1 MRPAYLETGERLA
14 GWRRAELRAGVEVDA
29 DGRGRLALSV
39 PSVRCGQCIATIER
53 GLAARGDVAA
63 ARVNLTLR
71 RVDVTLTSPD
81 ADPLPVLETLA
92 ALGYP
97 ATPVDATAG
106 EPEGQA
112 SSALLRAVAVAGFG
126 AMNVMLMSVA
136 VWSGADGATRT
147 TMHLASALIAVPVVA
162 YSGWPFFASALG
174 ALRARRL
181 NMDVPISLA
190 VLLTLGLSLFE
201 TARGGE
207 HAFYDAAVTLLF
219 FLLVGR
225 YLDCLMRDRARSAV
239 AGLER
244 LGAKGATVVRGDGS
258 AGYVA
263 LDAIEPGMVLRV
275 ERGREGA
282 GRRAGAGTASP
293 TSTARWSPASR
304 RRWRSGATTSS
315 KPAR

>member
-1 MRPAYLETGERLA
+1 M
-14 GWRRAELRAGVEVDA
+14 
-29 DGRGRLALSV
+29 
-39 PSVRCGQCIATIER
+39 
-53 GLAARGDVAA
+53 
-63 ARVNLTLR
+63 
-71 RVDVTLTSPD
+71 
-81 ADPLPVLETLA
+81 
-92 ALGYP
+92 
-97 ATPVDATAG
+97 
-106 EPEGQA
+106 
-112 SSALLRAVAVAGFG
+112 AGFG

-244 LGAKGATVVRGDGS
+244 LGGEGSDASSAATGA
-258 AGYVA
+258 
-263 LDAIEPGMVLRV
+263 PGTCRST
-275 ERGREGA
+275 RSSRA
-282 GRRAGAGTASP
+282 WCCASRRARGCRSTCGSGAASP
-293 TSTARWSPASR
+293 TSTARWSRASP
-304 RRWRSGATTSS
+304 RRWRSGAATSS
-315 KPAR
+315 RPAR